1 MTAVCKFFPERTEN
15 RSNWEGKSM
24 KQSTNDN
31 AKGRYHELKG
41 NVKEKIGRATNNRR
55 LQAEGLGEKFVGKI
69 QKAIG
74 KAEKA
79 VEKR

>member
-1 MTAVCKFFPERTEN
+1 
-15 RSNWEGKSM
+15 M
-24 KQSTNDN
+24 KQSTKDK

-41 NVKEKIGRATNNRR
+41 NVKQEVGRATNNRR
-55 LQAEGLGEKFVGKI
+55 LQAEGLGEKLAGKL
-69 QKAIG
+69 QKTIG